1 VQSITRGNLLWVRVK
16 SGKLRFGNRT
26 GNDQL
31 ADALAARF
39 VKYLYLDLYSDSCY
53 GNFDLVVAT
62 APSRRRGAPAL
73 STIYTG
79 YRCLLVRRIHFPQ
92 RHAPRQGRL
101 YKFLRETVGIVN
113 MLIGNGRQA
122 WTHKFIE
129 WLLAMSCFTDEH
141 LAREDM
147 ALYLLRMI
155 SPDET
160 RQPVLLLRVVCRLC
174 LQSVE
179 YKMERD
185 DVFRQEVH
193 SIQLARA
200 QRS

>member
-1 VQSITRGNLLWVRVK
+1 MPLAPFNSGEEVHLRCQPYIQDAGAYWYVGSISRNDTRHVK
-16 SGKLRFGNRT
+16 VG
-26 GNDQL
+26 
-31 ADALAARF
+31 
-39 VKYLYLDLYSDSCY
+39 
-53 GNFDLVVAT
+53 
-62 APSRRRGAPAL
+62 
-73 STIYTG
+73 
-79 YRCLLVRRIHFPQ
+79 
-92 RHAPRQGRL
+92 L
-101 YKFLRETVGIVN
+101 YKFLRETVIVN

-129 WLLAMSCFTDEH
+129 WLLAMPCFTDEH

-160 RQPVLLLRVVCRLC
+160 RPPVLLLRVVCRLC